1 MDIKT
6 SLFKISDALGITLEY
21 QDGKITAAET
31 GTLPLLPLLDL
42 TIPLKVNK
50 FFANEV
56 CGVIAHV
63 IGDLHL
69 IVSHYNR
76 TNIVSVFVIDGSK
89 LEMGGVKSP
98 PELFVASTMSLK
110 QVVNA
115 LRSGIVSSYV
125 WKDRQWGPLK
135 LPS

>member
-1 MDIKT
+1 MDIKM
-6 SLFKISDALGITLEY
+6 SLYKIADALGITLEY
-21 QDGKITAAET
+21 EDGKVTAQST

-42 TIPLKVNK
+42 TMPLKVNK

-63 IGDLHL
+63 VGDLHL

-76 TNIVSVFVIDGSK
+76 TNIVSVFIIDGSK
-89 LEMGGVKSP
+89 LEMEGVKTP
-98 PELFVASTMSLK
+98 PELFVTKSMSLK

-115 LRSGIVSSYV
+115 LRVGIVSSFV
-125 WKDRQWGPLK
+125 WKDRTWGPLK
-135 LPS
+135 LPT